1 MLGRDGSL
9 QGRHQAVNSV
19 VDESLVV
26 PYLIGFFAQR
36 RCHVVMKVAVPQMA
50 ESDDAGTWVYRLHQL
65 GGTLHEHGNIGYRQR
80 NIVFDVFAILDL
92 GQWNVLPDIPKLV
105 RLSQRVELTGT
116 VTPAFAVV
124 AVTVAGSLIL

>member
-1 MLGRDGSL
+1 
-9 QGRHQAVNSV
+9 
-19 VDESLVV
+19 
-26 PYLIGFFAQR
+26 
-36 RCHVVMKVAVPQMA
+36 
-50 ESDDAGTWVYRLHQL
+50 
-65 GGTLHEHGNIGYRQR
+65 
-80 NIVFDVFAILDL
+80 VFDVFAILDL